1 MTWQLFTALVYLQL
15 IICGALSEKD
25 TMAINTASVQ
35 EFIEGNRA
43 SVYMLLH
50 TYFNRDKAFLLRSD
64 LIDGL
69 TAFCATDQGRV
80 LEGSVLGDAIEFTQE
95 GAIQAPWIYLA
106 VRPEVGRWTFFRLH
120 AETMQLERVSVAR
133 YQAFKESLIESDG
146 VHDGWPVEI
155 DFGPFSHDFP
165 HLREVHSI
173 GRGLEFLNRQLSGQL
188 LAKADLGLKRLV
200 SFLSLH
206 TADGRQLMLNPRLD
220 DPEDVRRALRQ
231 AQNLLKQKDPET
243 NWSEVEPELLGLGLA
258 PGWGRTVSRIRET
271 LQLLQDLLEAP
282 GPGLLESFLAR
293 IPMIFNVAIMSPH
306 GYFAQSN
313 VMGLPDTGGQVVYIL
328 DQVRALEH
336 EMRGRLHEQGVDY
349 EPQILVVTR
358 LIPEAGKT
366 TCNQRLEPI
375 SGTENARIL
384 RVPFRTQSGEVIPQW
399 ISRFEV
405 WPYLEAFALEA
416 QREIIA
422 ELTTK
427 PDLVIGN
434 YSDGNLV
441 ATIIGERLDV
451 TKCTIAHALEKT
463 KYLLSDLYWKD
474 NEDHYHFSCQ
484 YTADLIA
491 MNAADFIITSTYQEI
506 AGTSESVGQYE
517 SYRSFTLPGLY
528 RVVNGIDVFDPRFN
542 IVSPGAD
549 PEIYFPYT
557 EKARRLTGLQPE
569 LEARFLEDGHPD
581 TRGQLD
587 DPDKPVIFS
596 MARLDRIKNLTGLA
610 KWFGESERLRRQANL
625 FIVAGLVDPESSA
638 DAEETAEIN
647 RMHELMDKY
656 ELDGQM
662 RWVRHVDRVV
672 GSEFY
677 RFVADRRGAFVQP
690 AVFEAFGLTVI
701 EAMVC
706 GLPTFATCFGG
717 PLEIIEHGVSGFHV
731 DPNHG
736 ARAADLMA
744 DFFERCSKDPNHW
757 DDISRGGIERV
768 HSRFTWKLYAER
780 LMTLSRIYGFWKY
793 MTNLEQAEVRRYLEL
808 LYGLQYR
815 PRAATLLENR

>member
-1 MTWQLFTALVYLQL
+1 
-15 IICGALSEKD
+15 
-25 TMAINTASVQ
+25 MAINTATVQ
-35 EFIEGNRA
+35 DFIEANRA
-43 SVYMLLH
+43 PVYMLFH
-50 TYFNRDKAFLLRSD
+50 TYFKRDQQFLLRSD
-64 LIDGL
+64 LIDGFNQ
-69 TAFCATDQGRV
+69 FCATDQGQV
-80 LEGSVLGDAIEFTQE
+80 LEGSVLEQAIELTQE
-95 GAIQAPWIYLA
+95 AAVQMPWIYLA
-106 VRPEVGRWTFFRLH
+106 IRPEIGRWSFFRIH
-120 AETMQLERVSVAR
+120 AETLQLEWVSVAR
-133 YQAFKESLIESDG
+133 YQAFKESLIESQG
-146 VHDGWPVEI
+146 LIDGWPVEI
-155 DFGPFSHDFP
+155 DFGPFSHEFP
-165 HLREVHSI
+165 RLREVHSI

-188 LAKADLGLKRLV
+188 LAQADVGLKRLV

-206 TADGRQLMLNPRLD
+206 TIDGRQLMLNPQVD
-220 DPEDVRRALRQ
+220 DPEAVRRALRQ
-231 AQNLLKQKDPET
+231 AQEMLKRQDPEVQ
-243 NWSEVEPELLGLGLA
+243 WPQMEPELRGLGFE
-258 PGWGRTVSRIRET
+258 PGWGRTVARIRET
-271 LQLLQDLLEAP
+271 FQLLQDLLEAP
-282 GPGLLESFLAR
+282 GPRLLESFLAR

-336 EMRGRLHEQGVDY
+336 EMRGRLREQGVEY

-358 LIPEAGKT
+358 LIPEAGQT

-384 RVPFRTQSGEVIPQW
+384 RVPFRSASGEVIPQW

-405 WPYLEAFALEA
+405 WPYLERFALEA
-416 QREIIA
+416 QREIVA

-441 ATIIGERLDV
+441 ASIVGERLGV

-463 KYLLSDLYWKD
+463 KYLLSDLYWHD
-474 NEDHYHFSCQ
+474 NEEHYHFSCQ
-484 YTADLIA
+484 FTADLIA

-506 AGTSESVGQYE
+506 AGTAESVGQYE
-517 SYRSFTLPGLY
+517 SYRSYTLPGLY

-549 PEIYFPYT
+549 PEIYFPHT
-557 EKARRLTGLQPE
+557 ETERRLQGLQSE
-569 LEARFLEDGHPD
+569 IEARLLAEGHPN
-581 TRGQLD
+581 TRGQLE
-587 DPDKPVIFS
+587 DPEKPILFS

-610 KWFGESERLRRQANL
+610 KWFGESDRLRRQANL
-625 FIVAGLVDPESSA
+625 FIVAGFVDADDSG
-638 DAEETAEIN
+638 DAEETAEIH
-647 RMHELMDKY
+647 RMHELMDEY
-656 ELDGQM
+656 QLDGQM
-662 RWVRHVDRVV
+662 RWVKHVDRVM
-672 GSEFY
+672 GSEIY
-677 RFVADRRGAFVQP
+677 RFVADRHGAFVQP

-717 PLEIIEHGVSGFHV
+717 PQEIIEHGVSGFHV

-736 ARAADLMA
+736 DKAAELMA
-744 DFFERCSKDPNHW
+744 HFFERCAENSDRWHE
-757 DDISRGGIERV
+757 ISRGGIDRV
-768 HSRFTWKLYAER
+768 NSRYTWKLYAER

-793 MTNLEQAEVRRYLEL
+793 MTNLEQAEVRRYLQL

-815 PRAATLLENR
+815 PRTATLLENH

>member
-1 MTWQLFTALVYLQL
+1 
-15 IICGALSEKD
+15 
-25 TMAINTASVQ
+25 MAINTASVQ

-50 TYFNRDKAFLLRSD
+50 TYFSRDKAFLLRSD
-64 LIDGL
+64 LIDGF

-80 LEGSVLGDAIEFTQE
+80 HEGSVLGDAIEHTQE
-95 GAIQAPWIYLA
+95 AAVQAPWIYLA
-106 VRPEVGRWTFFRLH
+106 VRPEVGRWIFFRIH

-146 VHDGWPVEI
+146 YHDGWPVEI
-155 DFGPFSHDFP
+155 DFGPFSHEFP
-165 HLREVHSI
+165 HLREAHSI

-206 TADGRQLMLNPRLD
+206 TTDGRQLMLNPRLD
-220 DPEDVRRALRQ
+220 DPEAVRRALRH
-231 AQNLLKQKDPET
+231 AQDLLKRKDPET
-243 NWSEVEPELLGLGLA
+243 EWSEVEPELLGLGLE
-258 PGWGRTVSRIRET
+258 PGWGRTVARIRET
-271 LQLLQDLLEAP
+271 MQLLQDLLEAP
-282 GPGLLESFLAR
+282 GPSLLESFLAR

-306 GYFAQSN
+306 GYFAQSG

-358 LIPEAGKT
+358 LIPEAGNT
-366 TCNQRLEPI
+366 TCNHRLEPI

-416 QREIIA
+416 QREIVA

-441 ATIIGERLDV
+441 ASIIGERLDV

-569 LEARFLEDGHPD
+569 LEARLLEDGHPD
-581 TRGQLD
+581 SRGQLV

-610 KWFGESERLRRQANL
+610 KWFAESERLRGQANL
-625 FIVAGLVDPESSA
+625 FIVAGFVNAENSA
-638 DAEETAEIN
+638 DAEETAEIDC
-647 RMHELMDKY
+647 MHELMDKY

-662 RWVRHVDRVV
+662 RWVGHVDRVI
-672 GSEFY
+672 GSELY
-677 RFVADRRGAFVQP
+677 RFVADRRGVFVQP

-744 DFFERCSKDPNHW
+744 DFFERCSKDPDHW
-757 DDISRGGIERV
+757 DEISRGGIERV
-768 HSRFTWKLYAER
+768 NSRFTWKLYAER

-793 MTNLEQAEVRRYLEL
+793 MTNLERAEVRRYLEL
-808 LYGLQYR
+808 LYSLQYR